1 VRSPI
6 DAVLFTLLLAAG
18 CSAMAVATQVTAT
31 AAASA
36 TLPMRGAEISA
47 EEVRAAADRLQADP
61 DLGGTHKIRSLR
73 WTQSRAPDQPQ
84 NPPAWIVGLFEY
96 LGQTASVLLWV
107 AGAFSSALAV
117 LWAYRTYR
125 ARSPQPVS
133 AAAPAVTRVGDMD
146 ISPDSLP
153 ADIGAAALALAEA
166 GRTREALSLLY
177 RGALS
182 RAVHRFGVV
191 IGESYT
197 EGEALR
203 AAGLRLDAARLSYFA
218 DLVGIWRR
226 SGYAGEALPN
236 APVRHLCR
244 GFAALDAAAP

>member
-6 DAVLFTLLLAAG
+6 DALLLTLLLAAG
-18 CSAMAVATQVTAT
+18 CSATAIATQAT
-31 AAASA
+31 GAAAVSA
-36 TLPMRGAEISA
+36 LPVRGAAITADEI
-47 EEVRAAADRLQADP
+47 RAAADRLRMDP

-73 WTQSRAPDQPQ
+73 WTQPRAPDQPQ
-84 NPPAWIVGLFEY
+84 NPPAWIVGLFDY

-107 AGAFSSALAV
+107 AGAIASALAV
-117 LWAYRTYR
+117 LWAYRIYK
-125 ARSPQPVS
+125 ARSPRPVS
-133 AAAPAVTRVGDMD
+133 AAAPVVTRIGDMD

-166 GRTREALSLLY
+166 GKTRDALSLLY

-182 RAVHRFGVV
+182 RAVHRFGVA

-226 SGYAGEALPN
+226 AVYAGEALSN
-236 APVRHLCR
+236 DPVRHLCR